1 MWVGVGGI
9 TAGGREH
16 GSPPARARLEIKS
29 GSGRQRAAWGR
40 GRRSCVRWTG
50 TGPSPGSPAAA
61 TVPLWGP
68 HEGATQRIEADAT
81 LWQAP

>member
-29 GSGRQRAAWGR
+29 GSG
-40 GRRSCVRWTG
+40 RSCVRWTG